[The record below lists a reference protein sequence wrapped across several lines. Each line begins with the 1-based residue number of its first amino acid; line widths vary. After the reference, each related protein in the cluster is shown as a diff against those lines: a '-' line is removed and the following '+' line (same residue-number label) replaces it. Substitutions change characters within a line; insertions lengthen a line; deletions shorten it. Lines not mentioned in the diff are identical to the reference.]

1 MTTTENRSLTGRA
14 ALVTGAG
21 RGIGRAIALALA
33 SEGVRVALL
42 ARSEAELDEV
52 AQAIRS
58 AGGEALVLPADLGDR
73 TATGPA
79 VKRARDELDGIDILV
94 NNAAVVWPL
103 QPTAGVVASQWGAAL
118 EINLMGPVSL
128 TLAVLPEMLGRRW
141 GRIVNIS
148 ARIAAQPAL
157 MIGGNAYATSKAA
170 LEAHTLNLAAEVS
183 GTGVTVNAYRPG
195 SVDSSMQGWIRSQPA
210 EKVGSAL
217 RDRFVQA
224 YEQGALITPE
234 RSAAV
239 LLDRLKGEATGTIW
253 DADDT

>member
-1 MTTTENRSLTGRA
+1 
-14 ALVTGAG
+14 VTGAG

-58 AGGEALVLPADLGDR
+58 AGGLVLPADLCDR
-73 TATGPA
+73 AATGPA

-103 QPTAGVVASQWGAAL
+103 EPTAGVVASQWGAAL

>member
-1 MTTTENRSLTGRA
+1 MRWSGQQ
-14 ALVTGAG
+14 AG
-21 RGIGRAIALALA
+21 LAHSARLASRGIGSTAARPRPGVVPVPARERHHHRPV
-33 SEGVRVALL
+33 SSPRNGVRRSRSAFDRRPALL
-42 ARSEAELDEV
+42 SPSSR
-52 AQAIRS
+52 
-58 AGGEALVLPADLGDR
+58 
-73 TATGPA
+73 
-79 VKRARDELDGIDILV
+79 
-94 NNAAVVWPL
+94 
-103 QPTAGVVASQWGAAL
+103 
-118 EINLMGPVSL
+118 
-128 TLAVLPEMLGRRW
+128 EMLGRRW

-195 SVDSSMQGWIRSQPA
+195 SVDSSMQGWIRGQPA

-253 DADDT
+253 DADDR

>member
-33 SEGVRVALL
+33 SEGARVALL
-42 ARSEAELDEV
+42 ARSEAELYEV
-52 AQAIRS
+52 ARAIRS

-73 TATGPA
+73 AAAEPA

-103 QPTAGVVASQWGAAL
+103 QPTAGVVASQWRAAL

-157 MIGGNAYATSKAA
+157 MTGGNAYATSKA

-195 SVDSSMQGWIRSQPA
+195 PVDSSMQGWIRSQPA